1 LPNNQIYEPM
11 IAGPT
16 VLWIIQLTK
25 IMSGL

>member
-1 LPNNQIYEPM
+1 M